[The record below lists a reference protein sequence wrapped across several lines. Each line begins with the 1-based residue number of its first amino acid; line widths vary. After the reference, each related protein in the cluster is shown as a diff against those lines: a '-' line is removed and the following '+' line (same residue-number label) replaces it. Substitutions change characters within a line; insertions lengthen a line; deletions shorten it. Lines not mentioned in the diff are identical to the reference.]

1 MSTRTQWVCVPWIES
16 RSRPKVVES
25 SPCTAPPNARP
36 NTSAPNELV
45 PVDGGS
51 AGEVEPPGV
60 VCLPLAT
67 RATLPYLRWQV
78 RARDARV
85 LAECAFRALRRHRV
99 RALGRFFLF
108 FALAFFLAA

>member
-16 RSRPKVVES
+16 RSRPNVVES
-25 SPCTAPPNARP
+25 SPCTAPPNASP
-36 NTSAPNELV
+36 NTSEPNELV
-45 PVDGGS
+45 PVDGG
-51 AGEVEPPGV
+51 AGVGVDPPGV
-60 VCLPLAT
+60 VHLPLAT
-67 RATLPYLRWQV
+67 RATLPYLRWHV

-99 RALGRFFLF
+99 RALGRFFF